1 MQSLIILLLLSLV
14 NSLDSWKFM
23 NRIFSLAA
31 IKKDNDQDEQRTS
44 FTLAKVV
51 GNNFESFQKNNPI
64 CFSSPSS
71 QQFMLKFNQ
80 APKNIFIIAK
90 PEDDIYSSM
99 RQAIHFICEK
109 GLTVFLD
116 PLSYAYIIDEHKS
129 EFQAYFN
136 NTNVNEPPCFN
147 LHQQSTSSFSTSK
160 QAEIVRCSDKIK
172 IIDDKSLGYVDIIV
186 SLGGDG
192 LLMHCNTLFEAS
204 RQSIPP
210 IMSFDFGSMGFLAPF
225 SFDEFEFE
233 VQLTPKSSIISPQQ
247 ILLIFHYL
255 TD

>member
-1 MQSLIILLLLSLV
+1 MKTFLILLLLSLV

-23 NRIFSLAA
+23 NRIFSLGAMT
-31 IKKDNDQDEQRTS
+31 KDNDHDEQRTP

-51 GNNFESFQKNNPI
+51 GNTFESFQKNNPI

-80 APKNIFIIAK
+80 SPKSIFMIAK
-90 PEDDIYSSM
+90 PEDYIYSSM

-109 GLTVFLD
+109 GLTVYLD
-116 PLSYAYIIDEHKS
+116 PLSYEYIANEHKS
-129 EFQAYFN
+129 EFRAYFN
-136 NTNVNEPPCFN
+136 NTHNKG
-147 LHQQSTSSFSTSK
+147 SSSSTTSSTPTDDI
-160 QAEIVRCSDKIK
+160 QNEIRYVDKIR
-172 IIDDKSLGYVDIIV
+172 IIDDKSLGIVDIIV

-225 SFDEFEFE
+225 SFDEFENE
-233 VQLTPKSSIISPQQ
+233 VSENC
-247 ILLIFHYL
+247 
-255 TD
+255 